1 MYSFFQILFRF
12 NSRSFFMAEPATK
25 KLCPS
30 SRGKKDFAVHSQY
43 DEVERGKLRCRLC
56 YQKWFEESIVV
67 AMPQRQN
74 VEAHKSVMARIPP
87 LQSVPSFAK
96 AGTDTLR
103 SHLVKIHG
111 FQVEPI
117 SQPLPHLS
125 RIAANSVSCARMPVS
140 KLRHCWCLNS
150 KMALLTRAQR
160 SDMCSSVECHFFH
173 GKRNFIRKV

>member
-1 MYSFFQILFRF
+1 MRLRLRF
-12 NSRSFFMAEPATK
+12 LGTLNVSGRNRFLQP
-25 KLCPS
+25 LQP
-30 SRGKKDFAVHSQY
+30 GK
-43 DEVERGKLRCRLC
+43 RRCRLC
-56 YQKWFEESIVV
+56 YQKWFEESTVV
-67 AMPQRQN
+67 AMSQGQSH

-173 GKRNFIRKV
+173 GKSNFIRKV